1 MRLWERLRPWLVRL
15 LMALTRHSSP
25 PVADRQ
31 RGRHES
37 RPSSQRRELQRPAS
51 QRPASQRPAS
61 QWPASQWPASQR
73 SESQQAGVREKVA
86 TASTSVPVQ
95 PGGSGRN
102 SVSPERSHWDTPVV
116 GEPIHRFEPRPPASV
131 SYRPDMVVDGWET
144 DHLVVRAAS
153 IRGYV
158 HRYRGTPR
166 QDDMAVS
173 VHRPSGAVV
182 FAVADGVSSARHSH
196 IGASAACRASVNAI
210 VEKLD
215 EGAARVDWQGLV
227 EQAAWQVIAQARTV
241 LGADTDTETA
251 EREFATTLVAGLVRP
266 AADGVEAS
274 MIHVGD
280 SSAWILRGD
289 QYQCLLDSKYSPDAE
304 VVSSAT
310 TALPRTPRVTPRGG
324 RLAPGEVL
332 LLGTDGFGDPLGDGA
347 GEVGRHFAG
356 ALRRPSDPL
365 RFARDLD
372 FSRENFDDD
381 RTLIALWP
389 RSPGPRR
396 RP

>member
-1 MRLWERLRPWLVRL
+1 MSLPRHLYRL
-15 LMALTRHSSP
+15 LFWPLTLLERRPPASAAAQRRHQPQQPGPRARETTVTANP
-25 PVADRQ
+25 PV
-31 RGRHES
+31 
-37 RPSSQRRELQRPAS
+37 PA
-51 QRPASQRPAS
+51 
-61 QWPASQWPASQR
+61 
-73 SESQQAGVREKVA
+73 
-86 TASTSVPVQ
+86 Q
-95 PGGSGRN
+95 PGGERRN
-102 SVSPERSHWDTPVV
+102 GSPPELSQWNSPVV
-116 GEPIHRFEPRPPASV
+116 GDPIHRFEPRPPASV

-144 DHLVVRAAS
+144 DDLIVRAAS

-173 VHRPSGAVV
+173 LHRASGAVV

-210 VEKLD
+210 VARLD
-215 EGAARVDWQGLV
+215 EGTDRIDWQGLV
-227 EQAAWQVIAQARTV
+227 EQAAWQVIAQARAV
-241 LGADTDTETA
+241 LGDDTDTETA

-266 AADGVEAS
+266 TADGPEAS

-289 QYQCLLDSKYSPDAE
+289 RYQCLLESKYAPGADI
-304 VVSSAT
+304 VSSAT
-310 TALPRTPRVTPRGG
+310 TALPRMPRVTPRAG
-324 RLAPGEVL
+324 LLSAGEVL

-347 GEVGRHFAG
+347 GEVGRHFAD
-356 ALRRPSDPL
+356 ALRRPGDPL

-389 RSPGPRR
+389 RSPQPPRR
-396 RP
+396 P